1 MTDAKPTQT
10 YSELTALRA
19 FMGKPS
25 ELAAKKSITRLDK
38 HCREFISRSPFV
50 CIGTTD
56 GAGNADV
63 SPKGDP
69 PGFVQVLDDKTLFIP
84 DRPGNNR
91 IDSMSNLLR
100 EPAIAL
106 LFLIPGF
113 DETLRV
119 NGKASVIR
127 DQTLNAA
134 SIVKG
139 RVPKIGIKVTV
150 DTAFLHCAK
159 ALKRSHLWDPKSL
172 QDRKSMPSLGQMITE
187 QTTRPGKD
195 TDQTEISQA
204 EQRIQESIR
213 SNLY

>member
-38 HCREFISRSPFV
+38 HCREFINRSPFV

-56 GAGNADV
+56 GSGKADV

-91 IDSMSNLLR
+91 IDSMSNLLKD
-100 EPAIAL
+100 PAIAL

-119 NGKASVIR
+119 NGKGTVIPVSYTHL
-127 DQTLNAA
+127 TL
-134 SIVKG
+134 
-139 RVPKIGIKVTV
+139 PT
-150 DTAFLHCAK
+150 K
-159 ALKRSHLWDPKSL
+159 A
-172 QDRKSMPSLGQMITE
+172 
-187 QTTRPGKD
+187 
-195 TDQTEISQA
+195 
-204 EQRIQESIR
+204 
-213 SNLY
+213 

>member
-1 MTDAKPTQT
+1 MTDSEPTHT
-10 YSELTALRA
+10 YSELTPLRT
-19 FMGKPS
+19 FMGEPS

-56 GAGNADV
+56 GAGKADV

-91 IDSMSNLLR
+91 IDSMSNLIKD
-100 EPAIAL
+100 PAIAL

-127 DQTLNAA
+127 DQTLNAT

-159 ALKRSHLWDPKSL
+159 ALKRSHLWDPTSC
-172 QDRKSMPSLGQMITE
+172 QDRKTMPSLGQMIIE
-187 QTTRPGKD
+187 QTTPPDKEV
-195 TDQTEISQA
+195 DQADISEA
-204 EQRIQESIR
+204 EQNIQRSIR

>member
-1 MTDAKPTQT
+1 MTDAEPTQT
-10 YSELTALRA
+10 YSELTALRT

-56 GAGNADV
+56 GTGKADV

-69 PGFVQVLDDKTLFIP
+69 PGFVQVLNNKTLFIP

-91 IDSMSNLLR
+91 IDSMSNLLKD
-100 EPAIAL
+100 PSIAL

-119 NGKASVIR
+119 NGRGTVIR
-127 DQTLNAA
+127 DENLNAA

-139 RVPKIGIKVTV
+139 RAPKIGIRVTV

-172 QDRKSMPSLGQMITE
+172 QNRNTMPSLGQMIIE
-187 QTTRPGKD
+187 QTTPPGKD
-195 TDQTEISQA
+195 VDQTDISEA
-204 EQRIQESIR
+204 EQRVQESSR

>member
-19 FMGKPS
+19 FMGKPT

-38 HCREFISRSPFV
+38 HCREFINRSPFV

-56 GAGNADV
+56 GSGKADV

-91 IDSMSNLLR
+91 IDSMSNLLKD
-100 EPAIAL
+100 PAIAL

-119 NGKASVIR
+119 NGKGTVIR
-127 DQTLNAA
+127 DQTLNAT
-134 SIVKG
+134 STVKG
-139 RVPKIGIKVTV
+139 RSPKIGIKVQV
-150 DTAFLHCAK
+150 ETAFLHCAK
-159 ALKRSHLWDPKSL
+159 ALKRSHLWDPESI
-172 QDRKSMPSLGQMITE
+172 QNRQEMPSLGRMIIE
-187 QTTRPGKD
+187 QTTPTGTKAD
-195 TDQTEISQA
+195 PTDISDA
-204 EQRIQESIR
+204 DDRVQESIR
-213 SNLY
+213 SHLY

>member
-1 MTDAKPTQT
+1 MTDTEPTHS
-10 YSELTALRA
+10 YSELTALRT
-19 FMGKPS
+19 FMGEPS

-56 GAGNADV
+56 GSGKADV

-91 IDSMSNLLR
+91 IDSMSNLLKD
-100 EPAIAL
+100 PCIAL

-119 NGKASVIR
+119 NGRGTVIC
-127 DQTLNAA
+127 DENLNAA

-139 RVPKIGIKVTV
+139 RAPKIGIKVTV

-172 QDRKSMPSLGQMITE
+172 QNRNTMPSLGQMIIE
-187 QTTRPGKD
+187 QTTPPGKD
-195 TDQTEISQA
+195 VDQTDISEA
-204 EQRIQESIR
+204 EQRVQESIR

>member
-1 MTDAKPTQT
+1 MTDIEPTHA
-10 YSELTALRA
+10 YSELNSLRT
-19 FMGKPS
+19 FMGEPS

-38 HCREFISRSPFV
+38 HCRKFISRSPFV

-56 GAGNADV
+56 GAGKADV

-91 IDSMSNLLR
+91 IDSMSNLLKD
-100 EPAIAL
+100 PAIAL

-139 RVPKIGIKVTV
+139 RAPKIGIKVTV

-172 QDRKSMPSLGQMITE
+172 QDRKTMPSLGQMIIE
-187 QTTRPGKD
+187 QTTPPD
-195 TDQTEISQA
+195 NDVDQADISEA
-204 EQRIQESIR
+204 EHRVQESIR

>member
-1 MTDAKPTQT
+1 MTDTKPTQT
-10 YSELTALRA
+10 YSELTALRT

-25 ELAAKKSITRLDK
+25 DLAAKKSIPQLDK

-56 GAGNADV
+56 GNGKADV

-91 IDSMSNLLR
+91 IDSMSNLLKD
-100 EPAIAL
+100 PAIAL

-119 NGKASVIR
+119 NGKGTVIR
-127 DQTLNAA
+127 DQTLNAT
-134 SIVKG
+134 STVKG
-139 RVPKIGIKVTV
+139 RSPKIGIKVQV
-150 DTAFLHCAK
+150 ETAFLHCAK
-159 ALKRSHLWDPKSL
+159 ALNDPTYGTP
-172 QDRKSMPSLGQMITE
+172 R
-187 QTTRPGKD
+187 
-195 TDQTEISQA
+195 A
-204 EQRIQESIR
+204 FRIDKKCPAWVE
-213 SNLY
+213 